1 MAKANIKTN
10 AMRILEKANIPFQAH
25 TYDHGDSA
33 IDGVSV
39 AHKLGQDEKQVF
51 KTLVTQGASHNY
63 YVFVIPVAKELA
75 LKAAARAVG
84 EKSVEMIPVKSIN
97 QVTGYI
103 RGGCSPIGMKKQ
115 FPTVLDASALTCST
129 IIFSGG
135 KIGFQIEMAPQAL
148 LDLIHAT
155 TADIT
160 Q

>member
-1 MAKANIKTN
+1 M
-10 AMRILEKANIPFQAH
+10 
-25 TYDHGDSA
+25 
-33 IDGVSV
+33 
-39 AHKLGQDEKQVF
+39 
-51 KTLVTQGASHNY
+51 
-63 YVFVIPVAKELA
+63 
-75 LKAAARAVG
+75 G

>member
-1 MAKANIKTN
+1 MANAKTN
-10 AMRILEKANIPFQAH
+10 AMRILEKAKIPFQSH
-25 TYDHGDSA
+25 TYDHSDGA

-39 AHKLGQDEKQVF
+39 AQKLGQDENRVF
-51 KTLVTQGASHNY
+51 KTLVTQGAGKNY

-75 LKAAARAVG
+75 LKAAAKAVG
-84 EKSVEMIPVKSIN
+84 EKSVEMIPVKDIN
-97 QVTGYI
+97 RVTGYI

-115 FPTVLDASALTCST
+115 FRTVLDASALEPDT

-135 KIGFQIEMAPQAL
+135 KIGFQIEMAPR
-148 LDLIHAT
+148 DLIALIDAD